1 MANIQSERHWGE
13 MDSTRQSIESEGHWE
28 EMASTRQSLGDE
40 WTLSSSDMED
50 LLKPQPPAPTC
61 PPLHQP
67 SQEETPSFQILPAEF
82 CRTDPVV
89 LQTIRLLQYQR
100 QVAQLIARAQTVG
113 MDGGSLQPC
122 PAPPEDLFDYKTDKS
137 LFLNF
142 LPPETTSFTT
152 NDSHPQMLEVEG
164 STARLILRKAV
175 ATVCAHTGYTDTTES
190 VLRVL
195 TDITHEFLTKLTCVL
210 RNNTDKLLLTDS
222 CPFHD
227 VVEQS
232 LHDIGMGSMTE
243 LHHMYQSRV
252 VAYHARVQQEA
263 QQLYQQY
270 LTLTHSTQANATTT
284 PNSVRRESSCDWWME
299 ETSQPGGTAGLSG
312 PGLDDTS
319 VPSIKSTSSLDPE
332 LSLHPFSVLSQ
343 VGGDGDD
350 VVQSPAQTPQTFQ
363 LYPLTPR

>member
-1 MANIQSERHWGE
+1 IRCILILNKNNHVFMASIVTESHWGE
-13 MDSTRQSIESEGHWE
+13 MVDTQKNSS
-28 EMASTRQSLGDE
+28 DE
-40 WTLSSSDMED
+40 WTLSSSDMGD
-50 LLKPQPPAPTC
+50 LLKPLPPAPTC

-67 SQEETPSFQILPAEF
+67 SQEETPSFQIIPR
-82 CRTDPVV
+82 CKSII
-89 LQTIRLLQYQR
+89 TIMPSIGNLKNYCDQR
-100 QVAQLIARAQTVG
+100 HLRPTTRTVG
-113 MDGGSLQPC
+113 IDGGSLQPC
-122 PAPPEDLFDYKTDKS
+122 PAPPEDLPVDSKIDKS

-142 LPPETTSFTT
+142 LPPETTSFTS
-152 NDSHPQMLEVEG
+152 NKNHPQMLEVEG

-195 TDITHEFLTKLTCVL
+195 TDITHEFLTKLTGVL
-210 RNNTDKLLLTDS
+210 RSNTDKLLLTDL

-227 VVEQS
+227 VVEHS

-252 VAYHARVQQEA
+252 VSYHAHVQQEA

-270 LTLTHSTQANATTT
+270 LTLTHSTHSNATT
-284 PNSVRRESSCDWWME
+284 PGGGRRESSGDWWME
-299 ETSQPGGTAGLSG
+299 ETSQPGGTAGISA

-319 VPSIKSTSSLDPE
+319 VPSIKSTSSCDPE

-350 VVQSPAQTPQTFQ
+350 VVQSPAQTQQTFQ
-363 LYPLTPR
+363 MYPLTPR

>member
-1 MANIQSERHWGE
+1 MASIVADGHWGE
-13 MDSTRQSIESEGHWE
+13 MAETRQSS
-28 EMASTRQSLGDE
+28 SDE
-40 WTLSSSDMED
+40 WTLSSSEMGD

-82 CRTDPVV
+82 CRTDPLV

-113 MDGGSLQPC
+113 MDGGNLQPC
-122 PAPPEDLFDYKTDKS
+122 PAPPEELPLDSKYDKS

-142 LPPETTSFTT
+142 LPPETTAFTS
-152 NDSHPQMLEVEG
+152 NKNHPQMLEVEG

-195 TDITHEFLTKLTCVL
+195 TDVTHEFLTKLTGVL
-210 RNNTDKLLLTDS
+210 RSNTDKLLLSDS

-232 LHDIGMGSMTE
+232 LHDVGMGSMSE

-252 VAYHARVQQEA
+252 VAYAARVQQEA
-263 QQLYQQY
+263 QHSYQQY
-270 LTLTHSTQANATTT
+270 LTLSHSTQANAATN
-284 PNSVRRESSCDWWME
+284 PVCSGRRESTGDWWME
-299 ETSQPGGTAGLSG
+299 ETSQPGGTAGLSA

-350 VVQSPAQTPQTFQ
+350 VAQSPAQPQQTFQ